1 MQSIFPLSQ
10 KKSHFAIFT
19 IETRCKTKKT
29 NVNSIYIVGSCLQG
43 KQMVFSCLLL
53 LRTWVSTQIMV
64 CDCCIAKC
72 KNVSACG
79 RLLMALWA
87 ISFLIKNI

>member
-1 MQSIFPLSQ
+1 MQSIFPLPQ

-53 LRTWVSTQIMV
+53 L
-64 CDCCIAKC
+64 
-72 KNVSACG
+72 
-79 RLLMALWA
+79 
-87 ISFLIKNI
+87 